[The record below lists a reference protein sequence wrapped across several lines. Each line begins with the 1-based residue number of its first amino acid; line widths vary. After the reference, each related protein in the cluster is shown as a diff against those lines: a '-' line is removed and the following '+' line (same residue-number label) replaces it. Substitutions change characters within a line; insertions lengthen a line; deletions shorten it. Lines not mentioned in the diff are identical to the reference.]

1 MSRTVCSPARALSLR
16 SVLIVLVALSLTFL
30 QLACSE
36 ASAPDLTP
44 VVTRVV
50 VEPDVHLL
58 KVGEQVNYSARLL
71 DAYGREIDGRYAA
84 WSSTDESVATVS
96 YDGLVTAMAPGA
108 ASIRAVVGDIIGTVT
123 LHVSARRIE
132 TFEIS
137 PSQAVLFEGEKRSLF
152 AIARD
157 SVGVLITGRAV
168 AWRSSDP
175 TVVSVDAV
183 TGEITAVRSGTADVS
198 AELEG
203 HQATAAITV
212 GPPPVAT
219 VAITPSGFVLEIG
232 ERRQLQAI
240 VKDPLGRVLEGR
252 NILWT
257 TDNGSVSITQDG
269 LVTGVQSGYV
279 TIIATSEGV
288 SGMVAATVIART
300 P

>member
-1 MSRTVCSPARALSLR
+1 MSRTVCSPARAFSPR
-16 SVLIVLVALSLTFL
+16 SALLVLVALSLTFL

-44 VVTRVV
+44 VVTRVL
-50 VEPDVHLL
+50 VEPDIHLL
-58 KVGEQVNYSARLL
+58 KVGEQVTYSARFL
-71 DAYGREIDGRYAA
+71 DARGREIDSRYAA
-84 WSSTDESVATVS
+84 WSSTDETVATVS
-96 YDGLVTAMAPGA
+96 YAGLVTAMAPGT

-123 LHVSARRIE
+123 VHVSARRIV

-137 PSQAVLFEGEKRSLF
+137 PGQADLFEGEKRSLF

-168 AWRSSDP
+168 TWTSSDP
-175 TVVSVDAV
+175 AVVTVDAV
-183 TGEITAVRSGTADVS
+183 TGELTAVRSGTANVS

-203 HQATAAITV
+203 HVATAAITV
-212 GPPPVAT
+212 GAPPVAM
-219 VAITPSGFVLEIG
+219 VAITPSAFVLEIG
-232 ERRQLQAI
+232 EQRQLQA
-240 VKDPLGRVLEGR
+240 VVMDPLGRVLEGR

-288 SGMVAATVIART
+288 SGMVAATIIART